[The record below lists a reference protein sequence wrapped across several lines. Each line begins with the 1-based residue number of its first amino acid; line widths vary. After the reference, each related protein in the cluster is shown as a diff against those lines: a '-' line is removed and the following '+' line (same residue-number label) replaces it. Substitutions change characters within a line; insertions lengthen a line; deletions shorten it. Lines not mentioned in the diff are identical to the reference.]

1 MITIS
6 EFVRDYISYLIESRR
21 FFHQYPELGFEEIK
35 TSSKISG
42 LLKEWDYKVID
53 SIAKTGIIACINEN
67 GSGKPISIRID
78 MDGLPIEEK
87 TNLDFESKIKGKM
100 HACGHDMHIAIGLGL
115 AKLFSD
121 NLDFFNFPIN
131 FIFQPA
137 EELLSGASKMIEENN
152 FDLLKSK
159 AIFGL
164 HVWNQLEVGEIA
176 INDGPI
182 MASIDAFEVEVEGEG
197 GHGSSPELAID
208 PIITLAEI
216 VLASQTII
224 SRNVSAKD
232 EAVLSI
238 TSINAGD
245 TVNVIPQKGKLLGSI
260 RTYDANIRELIK
272 NRFEEIVL
280 NFSNGM
286 NCKAKVKWLQNAP
299 TLVND
304 KSLTE
309 KIRSSINKLPY
320 KNVENFKL
328 MGSEDASYFWEKTP
342 GLYMFIGAH
351 IEGENLKYSHHHSK
365 FMVDE
370 KALEIGLITMLSSI
384 LTFEDMDWEY

>member
-6 EFVRDYISYLIESRR
+6 EFVRDYTSYLIESRR

-42 LLKEWDYKVID
+42 LLNDWDYKVID
-53 SIAKTGIIACINEN
+53 SIAKTGIIASINEN

-78 MDGLPIEEK
+78 MDALPIEEK
-87 TNLDFESKIKGKM
+87 TNLEFKSKIKGKM

-115 AKLFSD
+115 AKLFSR
-121 NLDFFNFPIN
+121 NLDIFKFPIN

-137 EELLSGASKMIEENN
+137 EELLSGASKMIEENT
-152 FDLLKSK
+152 FDFNNSK

-208 PIITLAEI
+208 PIIALAEI

-272 NRFEEIVL
+272 KRFEEIVL
-280 NFSNGM
+280 NVSNGM
-286 NCKAKVKWLQNAP
+286 NCKAKVQWLQNAP

-351 IEGENLKYSHHHSK
+351 IEGENLKYSHHHSQ

-370 KALEIGLITMLSSI
+370 KALEIGLTTMLSSI